1 MPTATKK
8 PRKPKKARAAAVVAV
23 ASEETIVAFKGFDK
37 DFQCRGFQFE
47 VGKTYE
53 HDGKVE
59 ACESGFHACEHPLHV
74 WQYYKP
80 SASRFARV
88 TLGGKTSRHSDDT
101 KIAAARIT
109 IDAEVSISDLAVAAV
124 KWVFSRAKW
133 KEGAVEKE
141 KNEGATASG
150 YCGAATASGYC
161 GAATASGDSGAAT
174 ASGDYGAATAS
185 GYYGAATA
193 SGYSGAATASGYS
206 GAATASGYYGAA
218 TASGDSGA
226 ATASGYYGAAT
237 ASGYSGA
244 ATASGYYGAATAS
257 GYYGAATAS
266 GYYGAATASGYSG
279 KARGKEGCALFLAER
294 DSARRII
301 NVWAG
306 IVGKDGVKPDTF
318 YTLRDGKPV
327 EV

>member
-1 MPTATKK
+1 MTN
-8 PRKPKKARAAAVVAV
+8 
-23 ASEETIVAFKGFDK
+23 EQTIVSIKGLDADFK
-37 DFQCRGFQFE
+37 CRGFQFE

-133 KEGAVEKE
+133 KEGAVAKE

-150 YCGAATASGYC
+150 YCGAASN
-161 GAATASGDSGAAT
+161 
-174 ASGDYGAATAS
+174 SGDYGAASNS
-185 GYYGAATA
+185 GTRGAAFSHA
-193 SGYSGAATASGYS
+193 CGSKVMCE
-206 GAATASGYYGAA
+206 
-218 TASGDSGA
+218 GDGQ
-226 ATASGYYGAAT
+226 
-237 ASGYSGA
+237 
-244 ATASGYYGAATAS
+244 
-257 GYYGAATAS
+257 
-266 GYYGAATASGYSG
+266 
-279 KARGKEGCALFLAER
+279 ALYCTEFA
-294 DSARRII
+294 D
-301 NVWAG
+301 
-306 IVGKDGVKPDTF
+306 DGSISSVACGVTG
-318 YTLRDGKPV
+318 RDGIKAGVWYHTKGGKLV
-327 EV
+327 EYPA

>member
-1 MPTATKK
+1 MPTTTKK

-88 TLGGKTSRHSDDT
+88 TLGGKTSRHSGDT

-109 IDAEVSISDLAVAAV
+109 IDAEISISDLTAAAV

-133 KEGAVEKE
+133 KEGSVAKE
-141 KNEGATASG
+141 ANEG
-150 YCGAATASGYC
+150 
-161 GAATASGDSGAAT
+161 ATASGDSGAAT

-193 SGYSGAATASGYS
+193 SGYY
-206 GAATASGYYGAA
+206 
-218 TASGDSGA
+218 
-226 ATASGYYGAAT
+226 
-237 ASGYSGA
+237 
-244 ATASGYYGAATAS
+244 
-257 GYYGAATAS
+257 
-266 GYYGAATASGYSG
+266 G
-279 KARGKEGCALFLAER
+279 KARGEEGCALFLAER